1 MNHSKLILR
10 NIPLAVCVSLIVIF
24 AIYNLVDIER
34 FKNFGENEK
43 TQLQVLEELFDLVVS
58 EKSKLDE
65 TELKIFE
72 KFLEKAQG
80 EKKEKISSC
89 PPCEKCPEPQKCEKC
104 KKCESKICP
113 SCEPDKMC
121 PEQPKLVSSKVRLSY
136 SRYHN

>member
-1 MNHSKLILR
+1 M
-10 NIPLAVCVSLIVIF
+10 IF

-58 EKSKLDE
+58 EKSKMDE
-65 TELKIFE
+65 TELRIFE

-89 PPCEKCPEPQKCEKC
+89 SRCEKCPEPQKCEKC
-104 KKCESKICP
+104 EKCEAKICP
-113 SCEPDKMC
+113 SCAPDKIC
-121 PEQPKLVSSKVRLSY
+121 PEESELVSSKVRLSLINNHY
-136 SRYHN
+136 